1 MNNSPIDEYNFWK
14 NLIEDKQDEAQ
25 EVPVAMFELLALAE
39 MKMTRYLIM
48 KHRLSGSS
56 AIVTSENISA
66 TYRH

>member
-14 NLIEDKQDEAQ
+14 NLIEDKQDASQ
-25 EVPVAMFELLALAE
+25 VVPDRMFKLLALAE

-56 AIVTSENISA
+56 EALVLDNIVSIDL
-66 TYRH
+66 H

>member
-14 NLIEDKQDEAQ
+14 NLIEDKQDAY
-25 EVPVAMFELLALAE
+25 EVVPDRMFKLLALAE

-56 AIVTSENISA
+56 EAIESDNITS
-66 TYRH
+66 TGLH